1 MALENRVPLPV
12 CGRTAARV
20 WQGMDGPPDAH
31 TLSCPDCRQARSRL
45 ESLHA
50 ATEALREHDRRHPA
64 FRPPRGL
71 KQSVLEAAGS
81 QIRRRAGLSPAGIR
95 TGAGEVSEF
104 TLAAVVRDAA
114 RTVGG
119 VRARRC
125 RIDVVSGD
133 GPGLCIHLR
142 TAVAPGVD
150 ICRAM
155 DFLRWKIR
163 AAVAASVGIL
173 PHTVH
178 LTVEDLY
185 ED

>member
-1 MALENRVPLPV
+1 MALENRGPLPL

-20 WQGMDGPPDAH
+20 WQSMDGPPDAH
-31 TLSCPDCRQARSRL
+31 TLSCPDCRQARRRL
-45 ESLHA
+45 EALHA

-71 KQSVLEAAGS
+71 KQTVLEAAGS
-81 QIRRRAGLSPAGIR
+81 QIRRNRSLSLAGPR
-95 TGAGEVSEF
+95 TGAVEVSEF

-114 RTVGG
+114 LTVGG

-125 RIDVVSGD
+125 RIDVVPDD
-133 GPGLCIHLR
+133 GPGLRIHLR